1 MAKVLDNVHKL
12 IPYAVLKPPLRYAN
26 AATMISQLTR
36 IVLAKIT
43 LNTITSF
50 VGLTNASDDGLNMM
64 QGIVSQVIGWDVKDL
79 KQQSLKIEKS
89 KDAPSK
95 EHRKAIDGWVQKSRE
110 EHDKT
115 RTESQMVPKSIIAAI
130 IADTNLSPLSEV
142 QHKAALEYLDL
153 QLSIHDREQLS
164 NVICYHKPDLVTQA
178 VRDLVAAYE
187 PIIRALHNAYD
198 LSAGLTDF
206 QNFLSDFIQLSKIPI
221 NALKRKSLS
230 GNGSADESEL
240 PSVEDYVQL
249 LKKHQGAAHRFLHQ
263 FIKNGGDMAD
273 LYRDYAKQAAKQFS
287 KPLSKKGQNQ
297 EATSSKT
304 DRAAGA
310 FTEPLEAEFTKLPDR
325 DRKKMLPILDAH
337 ADYLTT
343 LYDSSKVRMRSIL
356 SSSASTACGPGMY
369 LARWR
374 DLMDA
379 TLITPATA
387 DGEVR
392 KGGTSDKG
400 VLGTK
405 RAETGDGGAKK
416 EKAGPKAPDTTDVI
430 KLMMPAFKEMLAE
443 HA

>member
-1 MAKVLDNVHKL
+1 MAKVLENVHKL

-26 AATMISQLTR
+26 AATMISQVMR

-95 EHRKAIDGWVQKSRE
+95 EHRKAIDKWVKKSRE

-130 IADTNLSPLSEV
+130 IDDTNLSPLNEA

-164 NVICYHKPDLVTQA
+164 KVICYHKPDLVTQA

-206 QNFLSDFIQLSKIPI
+206 QNFLTDFIQLSKIPTT
-221 NALKRKSLS
+221 ASKRKSLDGS
-230 GNGSADESEL
+230 GSADESEL
-240 PSVEDYVQL
+240 PSVEDYVKL

-263 FIKNGGDMAD
+263 FVKNGGDMAE

-287 KPLSKKGQNQ
+287 KPLSKEEGNQ
-297 EATSSKT
+297 EATGSKT

-310 FTEPLEAEFTKLPDR
+310 LTEPLEAEFKKLSDKDR
-325 DRKKMLPILDAH
+325 EKILPILDAH
-337 ADYLTT
+337 ANYLNS

-387 DGEVR
+387 DGQVR
-392 KGGTSDKG
+392 KGASADKSL
-400 VLGTK
+400 LGAK
-405 RAETGDGGAKK
+405 RVETGDVGVKK
-416 EKAGPKAPDTTDVI
+416 GKADPKAPDATDVI
-430 KLMMPAFKEMLAE
+430 NLMMPAFKKMLAQ